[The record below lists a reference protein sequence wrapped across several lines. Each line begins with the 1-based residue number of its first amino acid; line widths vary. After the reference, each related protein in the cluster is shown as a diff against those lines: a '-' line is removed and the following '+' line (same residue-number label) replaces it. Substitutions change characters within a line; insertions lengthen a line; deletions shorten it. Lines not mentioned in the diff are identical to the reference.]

1 MCGQFIQDVYKDD
14 AKRISMNEFV
24 FIWLTTHCGFTQVSC
39 FNI

>member
-1 MCGQFIQDVYKDD
+1 MCGQFIQDVYKD

-24 FIWLTTHCGFTQVSC
+24 FIWLTAHCGFTQVSC